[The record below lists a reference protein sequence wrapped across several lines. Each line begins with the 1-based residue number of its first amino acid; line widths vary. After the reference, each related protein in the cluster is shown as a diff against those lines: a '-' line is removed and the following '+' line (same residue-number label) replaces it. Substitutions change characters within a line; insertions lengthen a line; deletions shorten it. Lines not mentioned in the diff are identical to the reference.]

1 MMGYV
6 PGKRRTEVKYSQ
18 KVKECGNNK
27 TNDNVI
33 LISRMKKSIGKRKMN
48 AKMKMNEE
56 WLFEWE
62 FSGWVILFWLPLH
75 WILTIDTLLMMMSM
89 VKKEENWCDEQIY
102 FISFRCHLNYIF
114 ITFGEYFIPNEFVE
128 CFWEIR
134 QNVCYYVVFY
144 FSCLMIEQN
153 T

>member
-56 WLFEWE
+56 
-62 FSGWVILFWLPLH
+62 
-75 WILTIDTLLMMMSM
+75 
-89 VKKEENWCDEQIY
+89 
-102 FISFRCHLNYIF
+102 
-114 ITFGEYFIPNEFVE
+114 
-128 CFWEIR
+128 
-134 QNVCYYVVFY
+134 
-144 FSCLMIEQN
+144 
-153 T
+153 